1 VSFYIKT
8 CPSLIMRIIECKNR
22 VQDKIMSGV
31 ELNKQ
36 GRIDADLQG
45 LMDNI
50 EDLEITWKDQMMD

>member
-1 VSFYIKT
+1 
-8 CPSLIMRIIECKNR
+8 MRIIECKNR
-22 VQDKIMSGV
+22 VKDKIIAGV

-36 GRIDADLQG
+36 GRIDVDLQG

>member
-1 VSFYIKT
+1 
-8 CPSLIMRIIECKNR
+8 MRIIECKNR